1 MDGTIYNPTM
11 TDRVWVITTLLLLSA
26 LGACGSATQDAETTR
41 LWIKADLVDCE
52 GVAPQT
58 CMEVAESVEGPYELF
73 YDTIEGYGHVEGSPA
88 IVDVVIEDVD
98 DPPADGSSLKYTL
111 VEIVE

>member
-1 MDGTIYNPTM
+1 
-11 TDRVWVITTLLLLSA
+11 
-26 LGACGSATQDAETTR
+26 
-41 LWIKADLVDCE
+41 
-52 GVAPQT
+52 
-58 CMEVAESVEGPYELF
+58 MEVAESVEGPYELF